1 MSPAASRPEGHP
13 ATCSAKGCRADAVYG
28 LLWNNPKLHTPERRK
43 AWMACEEHAGS
54 LAGYLSKR
62 GFLKDSIPVS
72 EMTDEMG

>member
-1 MSPAASRPEGHP
+1 MSLAAPRPQDR
-13 ATCSAKGCRADAVYG
+13 AVICSAKGCKAEAAYG

-43 AWMACEEHAGS
+43 AWMACQEHAGS

-62 GFLKDSIPVS
+62 GFLKDSVPVS